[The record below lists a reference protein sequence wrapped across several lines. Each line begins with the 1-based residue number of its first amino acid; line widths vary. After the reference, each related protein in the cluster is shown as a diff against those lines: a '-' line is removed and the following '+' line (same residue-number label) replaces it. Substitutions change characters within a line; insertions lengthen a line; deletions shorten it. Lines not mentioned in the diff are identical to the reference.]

1 MALTFDVSVTPKW
14 KKKVVVDPS
23 PILLL
28 ERFKGSPSLLFK
40 DLKVGQPC
48 VKGLWIRNSNDCTVT
63 VCMTKLPP
71 PERGVTF
78 SDTEFN
84 LDSQESKRV
93 EVTWLP
99 TCAGTWRDVI
109 QVQVWGLPPPHLNY
123 RVVIHLSSVEP
134 KPKHKCCHV
143 NPPLKAQNSRSN
155 MSTGA
160 KKPGS
165 VPGACATCCKRN
177 VVKIPSKG
185 GATTASG
192 VTRGKA
198 GKENAARVPQ
208 KSARLVIKARQ
219 PAGTVTTQHS
229 TPLRTRPSAMDD
241 DSLEEDRGC
250 IPADENTMPSEKFI
264 PMVEGGLLPSCNVP
278 STPIRRTTY
287 RIQGNGPNEQPS
299 MLRSPDTPANA
310 DTYLVLE
317 EEEEPKVQPQNWR
330 FKELVK
336 ELELSPLTKA
346 SDKRSGKLC
355 HQSPV
360 ERLGGENVAMDGGL
374 MPSQSSPIHSSAAVT
389 PMHRPPLC
397 SPILPHN
404 PPPPTLSDCST
415 AWGASSA
422 AGFTEYHHQD
432 SKVDVAAINHTYTR
446 VQSTCMFEYQCSTE
460 VLATTQLSSYVNSMV
475 QHGFNEELARR
486 VDLEKK
492 IDPVIMNR
500 AACIIQKHWRCILAK
515 RQAEKLR
522 LTKLMEMCQAA
533 TIIQKNWRHYMALKL
548 VANLRKE
555 KLEAMNISAAII
567 QRSWRHTQAKRRA
580 RKMRHERISAMNKAA
595 SMIQR
600 NWKYFVA
607 KRQARSWR
615 SERVVEINHA
625 AGIIQRNWR
634 CAIAKRQA
642 RIWRSER
649 VEEMNKAACMIQ
661 RNWRYFVARRQART
675 WRSERIVE
683 INNAANVIQRNWR
696 HAIAKRQARIWR
708 SERVA
713 EMNKAACMIQR
724 NWRYFVARRQAKTWR
739 SERIVEINNAASVV
753 QRNWRHAIA
762 KRQARMWRSEKVAEM
777 NKAAIIF
784 QKIWRR
790 KLALRLASKLRAE
803 ARNKAASVV
812 QRNWRYFIARRNAR
826 LMRGERIAA
835 INAAAT
841 IMQKNWRRLSAMRTA
856 SKLRAERLEMM
867 NRAACVLQKYARRFL
882 ATRLLGRLRA
892 ERLEAM
898 NVAACTIQKNWRVV
912 LAKRK
917 AAQLREARREEMN
930 AAVCVLQKHWRRVQ
944 SQRLA
949 AALRAERAN
958 DYSALRQEFAEKVC
972 SKFQLEMPA
981 FDLMYRLASSLPPEQ
996 DVSHAFKY
1004 IQNGLR
1010 TKMLPNLSLLLCNK
1024 ATQTGSE
1031 PNNEFTKPKAASG
1044 MTLRRRTL
1052 NEKHEVPKTSS
1063 GVRRCLMQCQRS
1075 TLGHMSPIRRKL
1087 LQKEVP
1093 EAIRW
1098 SSVAEAVG
1106 CTPRK

>member
-1 MALTFDVSVTPKW
+1 MELTFDVSVTPKW

-40 DLKVGQPC
+40 DLKVGQTC

-63 VCMTKLPP
+63 VCLMRLPP
-71 PERGVTF
+71 PERGLTF

-93 EVTWLP
+93 GVTWLP

-123 RVVIHLSSVEP
+123 RVVIHMSSVEP

-143 NPPLKAQNSRSN
+143 NPPLRAQNSRSN
-155 MSTGA
+155 MAAGA

-177 VVKIPSKG
+177 VVKIPPKS
-185 GATTASG
+185 GATTGSG
-192 VTRGKA
+192 ATRVKG
-198 GKENAARVPQ
+198 GKENASKIPL
-208 KSARLVIKARQ
+208 KLSRQ
-219 PAGTVTTQHS
+219 TAGIAPTQHS
-229 TPLRTRPSAMDD
+229 TPLRRSSSAMDE

-250 IPADENTMPSEKFI
+250 IPDDESTMHSEQFI
-264 PMVEGGLLPSCNVP
+264 SMVDGGLLPSCNVP

-287 RIQGNGPNEQPS
+287 RIQGNGLIEQPS
-299 MLRSPDTPANA
+299 MLRSPKTPANA

-317 EEEEPKVQPQNWR
+317 EEEEPKVQPQIWR

-346 SDKRSGKLC
+346 SDKCHKKSS

-360 ERLGGENVAMDGGL
+360 ERLGHENVTLDGGL
-374 MPSQSSPIHSSAAVT
+374 MLSQSSPIHSSAAMT
-389 PMHRPPLC
+389 PVHRPPLC
-397 SPILPHN
+397 SPILPHY
-404 PPPPTLSDCST
+404 PPPPILSNLSS

-422 AGFTEYHHQD
+422 VGFTECHHQD
-432 SKVDVAAINHTYTR
+432 SKVDVAAINHSYTR

-460 VLATTQLSSYVNSMV
+460 VLPTTQVSSYDNSMV
-475 QHGFNEELARR
+475 QSRFNEEQARR
-486 VDLEKK
+486 VVVEMKV
-492 IDPVIMNR
+492 DPVIMNR
-500 AACIIQKHWRCILAK
+500 AAC
-515 RQAEKLR
+515 
-522 LTKLMEMCQAA
+522 
-533 TIIQKNWRHYMALKL
+533 
-548 VANLRKE
+548 V
-555 KLEAMNISAAII
+555 
-567 QRSWRHTQAKRRA
+567 
-580 RKMRHERISAMNKAA
+580 
-595 SMIQR
+595 IQR
-600 NWKYFVA
+600 NWRYFVA
-607 KRQARSWR
+607 RRRARSWR
-615 SERVVEINHA
+615 SERIVEINNA
-625 AGIIQRNWR
+625 ASVIQRNWR
-634 CAIAKRQA
+634 HAIAKRQA
-642 RIWRSER
+642 RMWRSER
-649 VEEMNKAACMIQ
+649 VAEMNKAACMIQRNWRYFVARRRARTWRSERIVEINNAASVIQRNWRHAIAKRQARMWRSERVAEMNKAACVIQ

-683 INNAANVIQRNWR
+683 INNAASVIQRNWR
-696 HAIAKRQARIWR
+696 HAIAKRQARTWR

-713 EMNKAACMIQR
+713 E
-724 NWRYFVARRQAKTWR
+724 V
-739 SERIVEINNAASVV
+739 
-753 QRNWRHAIA
+753 
-762 KRQARMWRSEKVAEM
+762 

-803 ARNKAASVV
+803 RLEARNKAASVV
-812 QRNWRYFIARRNAR
+812 QRSWRYFIATRNAR
-826 LMRGERIAA
+826 LMRVERIAA

-841 IMQKNWRRLSAMRTA
+841 IIQKNWRRLSAMRTA
-856 SKLRAERLEMM
+856 SKLRAERLEKM

-882 ATRLLGRLRA
+882 AIRLLGRLQA
-892 ERLEAM
+892 DRLEAM

-917 AAQLREARREEMN
+917 AEQLREARREEMN
-930 AAVCVLQKHWRRVQ
+930 AAACVIQKHWRRVQ

-972 SKFQLEMPA
+972 GKFQLEMPT

-996 DVSHAFKY
+996 DISHAFKY

-1010 TKMLPNLSLLLCNK
+1010 TKMLPNLSLLLSNK
-1024 ATQTGSE
+1024 ATQTGIETNKQFS
-1031 PNNEFTKPKAASG
+1031 KPKAAPG
-1044 MTLRRRTL
+1044 TTLRRRTL
-1052 NEKHEVPKTSS
+1052 NEKHEVPKTST
-1063 GVRRCLMQCQRS
+1063 GVRRCLTQNQRYS
-1075 TLGHMSPIRRKL
+1075 LGHMLPSQRKL

-1093 EAIRW
+1093 ETIRW